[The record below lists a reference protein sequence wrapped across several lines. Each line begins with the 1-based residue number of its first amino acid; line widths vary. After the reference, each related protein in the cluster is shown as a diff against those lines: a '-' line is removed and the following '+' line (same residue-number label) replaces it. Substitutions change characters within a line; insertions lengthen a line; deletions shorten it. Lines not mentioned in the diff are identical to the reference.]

1 MRPGFRNH
9 RISRPG
15 ERPSRPCIP
24 AVLAGS
30 LQVASGGGTAFGA
43 DAPSDDPGRTGSQ
56 GVYGMKGMKRR
67 LRSFGRS
74 IRHKVLLGIVLSL
87 VGVGT
92 LGAVSYYYLRQLEET
107 LALAEGVDDLQSDV
121 LEIRRSEKNYL
132 LYGLGADRVESLR
145 YVDQAISRARGLL
158 RRKPGAELPGGT
170 LGSGRARLT
179 GLLVRMEAYRDGF
192 RALGSPHDPRAE
204 NVRML
209 GKELVA
215 DTQLLVGRLRG
226 HILEIV
232 SALRRQLVF
241 STAALLGVGLFLAW
255 LMGRRILHALGL
267 IEKATTRVVKGD
279 FSPLPLER
287 AEAESR
293 HVLEALNHMIC
304 ELESR
309 QNQLVQEKKL
319 ASLGVLTAGIAHQLN
334 NPLNNI
340 FTSCQ
345 LLRESGA
352 HGGDAG
358 FPEEMLRN
366 IHQEVL
372 RARDIVRGL
381 LDFARQS
388 DFSLKPVSLADVVGR
403 AVALVAG
410 ETPPGLRI
418 DVDVPPDLVLP
429 ADGRRLQEVCINL
442 LLNAIQAVS
451 RLPGRISVTARR
463 DELAAQAVLR
473 VRDSGDGIPE
483 AGLGRIFDPFFTLK
497 GVGKGTGLG
506 LSVAFGII
514 RRHGGTIS
522 VESREGEGSC
532 FTVRLPLGAHK
543 GE

>member
-1 MRPGFRNH
+1 MRPGFRDH
-9 RISRPG
+9 RISRLG

-121 LEIRRSEKNYL
+121 LEILRSEKNYL
-132 LYGLGADRVESLR
+132 LFVLGADRVESLR
-145 YVDQAISRARGLL
+145 YVAGGLW
-158 RRKPGAELPGGT
+158 RCMPGGEGPGGT

-179 GLLVRMEAYRDGF
+179 GLLVRIEAYRDGF

-279 FSPLPLER
+279 FSPLPLEG

-532 FTVRLPLGAHK
+532 FTVRLPLDAHK

>member
-1 MRPGFRNH
+1 
-9 RISRPG
+9 
-15 ERPSRPCIP
+15 
-24 AVLAGS
+24 
-30 LQVASGGGTAFGA
+30 
-43 DAPSDDPGRTGSQ
+43 
-56 GVYGMKGMKRR
+56 
-67 LRSFGRS
+67 
-74 IRHKVLLGIVLSL
+74 
-87 VGVGT
+87 
-92 LGAVSYYYLRQLEET
+92 
-107 LALAEGVDDLQSDV
+107 
-121 LEIRRSEKNYL
+121 
-132 LYGLGADRVESLR
+132 
-145 YVDQAISRARGLL
+145 
-158 RRKPGAELPGGT
+158 
-170 LGSGRARLT
+170 
-179 GLLVRMEAYRDGF
+179 MEAYRDGF

-279 FSPLPLER
+279 FSPLPLEG

-532 FTVRLPLGAHK
+532 FTVRLPLDAHK

>member
-1 MRPGFRNH
+1 MRPGFRDH

-279 FSPLPLER
+279 FSPLPLEG

-418 DVDVPPDLVLP
+418 DVDVPP

>member
-1 MRPGFRNH
+1 
-9 RISRPG
+9 
-15 ERPSRPCIP
+15 
-24 AVLAGS
+24 
-30 LQVASGGGTAFGA
+30 
-43 DAPSDDPGRTGSQ
+43 
-56 GVYGMKGMKRR
+56 MKGMKRR

-132 LYGLGADRVESLR
+132 LYGLGADREESLR
-145 YVDQAISRARGLL
+145 YVDQVISRARGLL
-158 RRKPGAELPGGT
+158 RRKPGADLPGGT

-179 GLLVRMEAYRDGF
+179 RLLVRMEAYRDGF
-192 RALGSPHDPRAE
+192 RALGSPHDPQAE

-279 FSPLPLER
+279 FSPLPLEG

-304 ELESR
+304 ELESS

-358 FPEEMLRN
+358 FPAKMLHN

-388 DFSLKPVSLADVVGR
+388 DFSLKPVALADVVGR

-418 DVDVPPDLVLP
+418 DIDVPPDLVLP

-442 LLNAIQAVS
+442 LLNAVQAVS

-463 DELAAQAVLR
+463 DEAAAQAVLR

-522 VESREGEGSC
+522 VESVEGEGSC
-532 FTVRLPLGAHK
+532 FTVRLPLDAHK

>member
-1 MRPGFRNH
+1 
-9 RISRPG
+9 
-15 ERPSRPCIP
+15 
-24 AVLAGS
+24 
-30 LQVASGGGTAFGA
+30 
-43 DAPSDDPGRTGSQ
+43 
-56 GVYGMKGMKRR
+56 MKGMKRR

-132 LYGLGADRVESLR
+132 LYGLGADREESLR

-158 RRKPGAELPGGT
+158 RRKPGADLPGGT

-192 RALGSPHDPRAE
+192 RALGSPHDPQAE

-279 FSPLPLER
+279 FSPLPLEG

-304 ELESR
+304 ELESS
-309 QNQLVQEKKL
+309 QNQLVQEKSWL
-319 ASLGVLTAGIAHQLN
+319 PWGCSPRAS
-334 NPLNNI
+334 P
-340 FTSCQ
+340 TS
-345 LLRESGA
+345 
-352 HGGDAG
+352 
-358 FPEEMLRN
+358 
-366 IHQEVL
+366 
-372 RARDIVRGL
+372 
-381 LDFARQS
+381 
-388 DFSLKPVSLADVVGR
+388 
-403 AVALVAG
+403 
-410 ETPPGLRI
+410 
-418 DVDVPPDLVLP
+418 
-429 ADGRRLQEVCINL
+429 
-442 LLNAIQAVS
+442 
-451 RLPGRISVTARR
+451 
-463 DELAAQAVLR
+463 
-473 VRDSGDGIPE
+473 
-483 AGLGRIFDPFFTLK
+483 
-497 GVGKGTGLG
+497 
-506 LSVAFGII
+506 
-514 RRHGGTIS
+514 
-522 VESREGEGSC
+522 
-532 FTVRLPLGAHK
+532 
-543 GE
+543 

>member
-1 MRPGFRNH
+1 
-9 RISRPG
+9 
-15 ERPSRPCIP
+15 
-24 AVLAGS
+24 
-30 LQVASGGGTAFGA
+30 
-43 DAPSDDPGRTGSQ
+43 
-56 GVYGMKGMKRR
+56 MKGMKRR

-132 LYGLGADRVESLR
+132 LYGLGADREESLR

-158 RRKPGAELPGGT
+158 RRKPGADLPGGT

-192 RALGSPHDPRAE
+192 RALGSPHDPQAE

-279 FSPLPLER
+279 FSPLPLEG

-304 ELESR
+304 ELESS

-358 FPEEMLRN
+358 FPAEMLRN

-388 DFSLKPVSLADVVGR
+388 DFSLKP
-403 AVALVAG
+403 VALVAG

-442 LLNAIQAVS
+442 LLNAVQAVS

-463 DELAAQAVLR
+463 DEAAAQAVLR

-522 VESREGEGSC
+522 VESVEGEGSC
-532 FTVRLPLGAHK
+532 FTVRLPLDAHK

>member
-1 MRPGFRNH
+1 
-9 RISRPG
+9 
-15 ERPSRPCIP
+15 
-24 AVLAGS
+24 
-30 LQVASGGGTAFGA
+30 
-43 DAPSDDPGRTGSQ
+43 
-56 GVYGMKGMKRR
+56 MKGMKRR

-92 LGAVSYYYLRQLEET
+92 LGTVSYYYLRQLEET

-132 LYGLGADRVESLR
+132 LYGLGADREESLR

-158 RRKPGAELPGGT
+158 RRKPGADLPGGT

-192 RALGSPHDPRAE
+192 RALGSPHDPQAE

-226 HILEIV
+226 HILKIV

-279 FSPLPLER
+279 FSPLPLEG

-304 ELESR
+304 ELESS

-358 FPEEMLRN
+358 FPAEMLRN

-388 DFSLKPVSLADVVGR
+388 DFSLKPVALADVVGR

-418 DVDVPPDLVLP
+418 DIDVPPDLVLP

-442 LLNAIQAVS
+442 LLNAVQAVS

-463 DELAAQAVLR
+463 DEAAAQAVLR

-483 AGLGRIFDPFFTLK
+483 ASLGRIFDPFFTLK

-522 VESREGEGSC
+522 VESGEGEGSC
-532 FTVRLPLGAHK
+532 FTVRLPLDAHK

>member
-1 MRPGFRNH
+1 
-9 RISRPG
+9 
-15 ERPSRPCIP
+15 
-24 AVLAGS
+24 
-30 LQVASGGGTAFGA
+30 
-43 DAPSDDPGRTGSQ
+43 
-56 GVYGMKGMKRR
+56 MKGMKRR

-92 LGAVSYYYLRQLEET
+92 LGTVSYYYLRQLEET

-132 LYGLGADRVESLR
+132 LYGLGADREESLR

-158 RRKPGAELPGGT
+158 RRKPGADLPGGT

-192 RALGSPHDPRAE
+192 RALGSPHDPQAE

-279 FSPLPLER
+279 FSPLPLEG

-304 ELESR
+304 ELESS

-358 FPEEMLRN
+358 FPAEMLRN

-372 RARDIVRGL
+372 RARDIRL
-381 LDFARQS
+381 SALNDRS
-388 DFSLKPVSLADVVGR
+388 KPVSRVKNAARLRVDFALA
-403 AVALVAG
+403 A
-410 ETPPGLRI
+410 
-418 DVDVPPDLVLP
+418 
-429 ADGRRLQEVCINL
+429 N
-442 LLNAIQAVS
+442 
-451 RLPGRISVTARR
+451 
-463 DELAAQAVLR
+463 ELATPGNKAVY
-473 VRDSGDGIPE
+473 VRITSPDGYVLTTE
-483 AGLGRIFDPFFTLK
+483 AMPTFEF
-497 GVGKGTGLG
+497 
-506 LSVAFGII
+506 
-514 RRHGGTIS
+514 
-522 VESREGEGSC
+522 EGE
-532 FTVRLPLGAHK
+532 RLSYSAMREVDYQNQDLEVGIYYNSTGFAAGTYQIQLYCEGRLIGQTQVVMK
-543 GE
+543 